1 MSAVISPPE
10 AHVLELSS
18 KSSTSTALSLDLHHR
33 TRSSRAH
40 PESREKQ
47 NDAIKEVQDL
57 KEQLE
62 ALRCQVSEYL
72 STDCHL
78 KIPLCGQMGLCEE

>member
-10 AHVLELSS
+10 VHVLERSP
-18 KSSTSTALSLDLHHR
+18 KSSTSTIPSLELHHR
-33 TRSSRAH
+33 TRSSRAYS
-40 PESREKQ
+40 ESQEKQ
-47 NDAIKEVQDL
+47 NDAIKEVRDL

-72 STDCHL
+72 SPYCNLEINLGTD
-78 KIPLCGQMGLCEE
+78 GVV